1 MGGGRVRER
10 KLVRNIELEY
20 SYDRLIDMKMIQV
33 YQLLVPDKAWKKDIN
48 HHGKSR
54 ENATSRHIRKGV
66 IGTSKRRAHY

>member
-1 MGGGRVRER
+1 MDGGHVRER

-33 YQLLVPDKAWKKDIN
+33 YQLLVPDKGRKKGVSQN
-48 HHGKSR
+48 GKSR
-54 ENATSRHIRKGV
+54 DNATSRHIREGV